1 MLSAQL
7 CIRDSSSCCG
17 ALGRCLGSRSRLQP
31 FAREPA
37 LTWPLFLD
45 FRDNFPV
52 ILCKSFQDGL
62 SGSLLQLLQGC
73 VNYEPNFFFLMLQF
87 YFIYFFIQQVLISHQ
102 FYTHQCLHVIPNHP
116 IHHTPPTPTAFPP
129 WCPYICS
136 LHLCLSFC
144 PANWFICTIFLGS
157 TYMR

>member
-87 YFIYFFIQQVLISHQ
+87 YFIYFFIQQVLVSHQ
-102 FYTHQCLHVIPNHP
+102 FYTHQCIRVKPNRPIQHTIIPNP
-116 IHHTPPTPTAFPP
+116 WQFSPLGIHTFVL
-129 WCPYICS
+129 YICV
-136 LHLCLSFC
+136 
-144 PANWFICTIFLGS
+144 S
-157 TYMR
+157 TSALQSSSSVPFF